1 MDNEFKDFGNQNQN
15 DVNDSNNQNLQNQ
28 DYSNLQNQD
37 NNSYQNQDYN
47 NAQNQ
52 DYNSY
57 QNQNYNNYQN
67 NGYNNMNGT
76 SGQQY
81 YYGNEPATE
90 TPSGM
95 AVAGLVL
102 GILSMLCCCIWY
114 VSAILGILA
123 LVFSIITVAKNKPGK
138 GMAIAGI
145 VCGAIGLLISI
156 VIVIGVIGYTR
167 TMSPKDL
174 QNMINHI
181 ESME

>member
-1 MDNEFKDFGNQNQN
+1 
-15 DVNDSNNQNLQNQ
+15 
-28 DYSNLQNQD
+28 
-37 NNSYQNQDYN
+37 
-47 NAQNQ
+47 
-52 DYNSY
+52 
-57 QNQNYNNYQN
+57 
-67 NGYNNMNGT
+67 MNGT

>member
-1 MDNEFKDFGNQNQN
+1 MDNEFKEFDNQNKN
-15 DVNDSNNQNLQNQ
+15 DVNDGNNQNSQNQ
-28 DYSNLQNQD
+28 NYSNV
-37 NNSYQNQDYN
+37 
-47 NAQNQ
+47 QNQ

-76 SGQQY
+76 NGQQN

>member
-1 MDNEFKDFGNQNQN
+1 MDNEFKEFDNQNKN
-15 DVNDSNNQNLQNQ
+15 DVNDGNNQNLQNQ
-28 DYSNLQNQD
+28 DY
-37 NNSYQNQDYN
+37 NS
-47 NAQNQ
+47 AQNQ
-52 DYNSY
+52 NYNS
-57 QNQNYNNYQN
+57 NQNYNNYQN

-76 SGQQY
+76 SGQQN

-95 AVAGLVL
+95 AIAGMVL

-114 VSAILGILA
+114 VSAILAILA

-145 VCGAIGLLISI
+145 VCGAIGLIMAI
-156 VIVIGVIGYTR
+156 VVVIGVIGYTR

-174 QNMINHI
+174 QNMINNI

>member
-1 MDNEFKDFGNQNQN
+1 MDNEFKEFDNQNKN
-15 DVNDSNNQNLQNQ
+15 DVNDGNNQNLQNQ
-28 DYSNLQNQD
+28 DYNSAQNHD
-37 NNSYQNQDYN
+37 YNSYHNQDYN

-52 DYNSY
+52 NYNS
-57 QNQNYNNYQN
+57 NQNDNNYQN

-76 SGQQY
+76 NGQQY

-95 AVAGLVL
+95 AIAGLVL
-102 GILSMLCCCIWY
+102 GILSMVCCCIWY
-114 VSAILGILA
+114 VSAILAILA
-123 LVFSIITVAKNKPGK
+123 LVFSIITVVKNKPGK

-145 VCGAIGLLISI
+145 VCGAIGLVMAI
-156 VIVIGVIGYTR
+156 VVVIGVIGYTR

-174 QNMINHI
+174 QNMINNI

>member
-1 MDNEFKDFGNQNQN
+1 MDNEFKEFDNQNKN
-15 DVNDSNNQNLQNQ
+15 DVNDGNNQNSQIQN
-28 DYSNLQNQD
+28 YS
-37 NNSYQNQDYN
+37 

-76 SGQQY
+76 SGQQN

-95 AVAGLVL
+95 AIAGLVL
-102 GILSMLCCCIWY
+102 GILSMVCCCIWY
-114 VSAILGILA
+114 VSAILAILA
-123 LVFSIITVAKNKPGK
+123 LVFSIITVVKNKPGK

-145 VCGAIGLLISI
+145 VCGAIGLIMAI
-156 VIVIGVIGYTR
+156 VVVIGVIGYTR

-174 QNMINHI
+174 QNMINNI

>member
-1 MDNEFKDFGNQNQN
+1 MDNEFKEFDNQNKN
-15 DVNDSNNQNLQNQ
+15 DVNDGNNQNLQNQ
-28 DYSNLQNQD
+28 DY
-37 NNSYQNQDYN
+37 NS
-47 NAQNQ
+47 AQNQ
-52 DYNSY
+52 NYNS
-57 QNQNYNNYQN
+57 NQNYNNYQN

-76 SGQQY
+76 NGQQY

-95 AVAGLVL
+95 AIAGMVL

-114 VSAILGILA
+114 VSAILAILA

-145 VCGAIGLLISI
+145 VCGAIGLVMAI
-156 VIVIGVIGYTR
+156 VVVIGVIGYTR

-174 QNMINHI
+174 QNMINNI

>member
-1 MDNEFKDFGNQNQN
+1 MDNEFKEFDNQNKN
-15 DVNDSNNQNLQNQ
+15 DVNDGNNQNSQIQN
-28 DYSNLQNQD
+28 YS
-37 NNSYQNQDYN
+37 

-76 SGQQY
+76 SGQQN

-95 AVAGLVL
+95 AIAGLVL
-102 GILSMLCCCIWY
+102 GILSMVCCCIWY
-114 VSAILGILA
+114 VSAILAILA
-123 LVFSIITVAKNKPGK
+123 LVFSIITVVKNKPGK

-145 VCGAIGLLISI
+145 VCGAIGLVMAI
-156 VIVIGVIGYTR
+156 VVVIGVIGYTR

-174 QNMINHI
+174 QNMINNI

>member
-1 MDNEFKDFGNQNQN
+1 MDNEFKDFDNQNVN
-15 DVNDSNNQNLQNQ
+15 DVNDGNNQNSQIQN
-28 DYSNLQNQD
+28 YS
-37 NNSYQNQDYN
+37 

-76 SGQQY
+76 SGQQN

-95 AVAGLVL
+95 AIAGMVL

-114 VSAILGILA
+114 VSAILAILA

-145 VCGAIGLLISI
+145 VCGAIGLIMAI
-156 VIVIGVIGYTR
+156 VVVIGVIGYTR

-174 QNMINHI
+174 QNMINNI

>member
-1 MDNEFKDFGNQNQN
+1 MDNEFKEFDNQNKN
-15 DVNDSNNQNLQNQ
+15 DVNDGNNQNSQNQ
-28 DYSNLQNQD
+28 NYS
-37 NNSYQNQDYN
+37 

-76 SGQQY
+76 SGQQN

-95 AVAGLVL
+95 AIAGMVL

-114 VSAILGILA
+114 VSAILAILA

-145 VCGAIGLLISI
+145 VCGAIGLVMAI
-156 VIVIGVIGYTR
+156 VVVIGVIGYTR

-174 QNMINHI
+174 QNMINNI